1 MNAAGSLYFADEG
14 YLTWQKNLV
23 EPYLKQCQ
31 KYAYFH
37 SYDGAAIF
45 YQQYLAAGADTC
57 IVISHGFSEFAE
69 KYNEVIYYFLQHGCS
84 VYILEHRGHGY
95 SEREVSDD
103 QKVYIRDFEDYIKD
117 LDCFMKKNELPD
129 GAAPHLI
136 CTFHGR
142 CGRGALY
149 RGTSES
155 I

>member
-69 KYNEVIYYFLQHGCS
+69 KYNEVIYYFLQQGCS

-103 QKVYIRDFEDYIKD
+103 Q
-117 LDCFMKKNELPD
+117 
-129 GAAPHLI
+129 
-136 CTFHGR
+136 
-142 CGRGALY
+142 
-149 RGTSES
+149 S
-155 I
+155 IYP

>member
-84 VYILEHRGHGY
+84 VYILEHRGHGCD
-95 SEREVSDD
+95 V
-103 QKVYIRDFEDYIKD
+103 
-117 LDCFMKKNELPD
+117 
-129 GAAPHLI
+129 GHL
-136 CTFHGR
+136 
-142 CGRGALY
+142 
-149 RGTSES
+149 
-155 I
+155 

>member
-57 IVISHGFSEFAE
+57 IVISHGSAS
-69 KYNEVIYYFLQHGCS
+69 LQKSTTRLFIIFCS
-84 VYILEHRGHGY
+84 MAVPFI
-95 SEREVSDD
+95 S
-103 QKVYIRDFEDYIKD
+103 
-117 LDCFMKKNELPD
+117 
-129 GAAPHLI
+129 
-136 CTFHGR
+136 
-142 CGRGALY
+142 
-149 RGTSES
+149 
-155 I
+155 